1 MAYYFDM
8 LISADKLVDVIRK
21 AAEKAGG
28 AAKLAKQLGVS
39 RQAIDNVT
47 SGRSNVPYGK
57 IPNGLGFRRVVMFER
72 VKEPK

>member
-1 MAYYFDM
+1 VAYYFDM

-47 SGRSNVPYGK
+47 SGRSNIPYGK
-57 IPNGLGFRRVVMFER
+57 IPARLGYRRVVMFEK

>member
-1 MAYYFDM
+1 M
-8 LISADKLVDVIRK
+8 LISADKLVDVIRR

-28 AAKLAKQLGVS
+28 AAKLAEELGVS

-57 IPNGLGFRRVVMFER
+57 IPNGLGFRRVVMFEK
-72 VKEPK
+72 VKK

>member
-1 MAYYFDM
+1 M
-8 LISADKLVDVIRK
+8 LISADKLVDVIRR

-47 SGRSNVPYGK
+47 SGRSKVPYGK
-57 IPNGLGFRRVVMFER
+57 IPKGLGFRRVVMFER
-72 VKEPK
+72 VKEAK